1 MIEVN
6 VKLFAI
12 AKDIVGRGELTV
24 ELPEGSTVADLFERL
39 QEQFPRLKE
48 LQGSLV
54 FSINREYG
62 NPEQPLDGGDE
73 VALIPPVSGGGDV

>member
-1 MIEVN
+1 MIEVK
-6 VKLFAI
+6 VKLFAM

-39 QEQFPRLKE
+39 QEQFPRLKG

-62 NPEQPLDGGDE
+62 NPEQPLDKGDE